1 MDMRDEFFEYLSG
14 HMQNDKNIIILSNDY
29 GSPKLDIIKNKFPDR
44 FINCGITEQNIIS
57 VSAGLASR
65 GMKPI
70 IYSISTFIT
79 LRSFEQLKLDISV
92 MELPILILSVG
103 AGYAYSMD
111 GPTHHAI
118 DDISI
123 LNTLNNC
130 EIYSPSESLL
140 FLKKKTLNFK
150 FKGLRYLRL
159 DRGKFFYMNDF
170 YKIKNQNFRINT
182 SNYKCVIISTGYM
195 SQKIALE
202 INSGKIKG
210 ASHLDLYRIKPID
223 NAILPYLRKFKKI
236 VVVEEHIK
244 PGGLFSILNDLMNS
258 HDIKIKI
265 ISLSLKEESS
275 YNYGDREYLHK
286 LNNIDI
292 DTVNSHI

>member
-1 MDMRDEFFEYLSG
+1 MRDDFFEYLSG

-29 GSPKLDIIKNKFPDR
+29 GSPKLDMIKNKFPDR

-79 LRSFEQLKLDISV
+79 LRCFEQLKLDISV
-92 MELPILILSVG
+92 MELPVLILSVG

-150 FKGLRYLRL
+150 FKGLRYYRL

-170 YKIKNQNFRINT
+170 YKIKNENFRVNIAGYN
-182 SNYKCVIISTGYM
+182 CVIISTGYM
-195 SQKIALE
+195 SQKISFE
-202 INSGKIKG
+202 IYSGNING
-210 ASHLDLYRIKPID
+210 TSHIDLYRIKPID
-223 NAILPYLRKFKKI
+223 ISILTYLRKFKKVI
-236 VVVEEHIK
+236 VIEEHIK
-244 PGGLFSILNDLMNS
+244 PGGLFSILNDIISSNN
-258 HDIKIKI
+258 IKIKI

-275 YNYGDREYLHK
+275 YNYGEREYLHK

-292 DTVNSHI
+292 CNVKKFI

>member
-1 MDMRDEFFEYLSG
+1 MRDDFFEYLSG

-29 GSPKLDIIKNKFPDR
+29 GSPKLDMIKNKFPDR

-79 LRSFEQLKLDISV
+79 LRCFEQLKLDISV
-92 MELPILILSVG
+92 MELPVLILSVG

-150 FKGLRYLRL
+150 FKGLRYYRL

-170 YKIKNQNFRINT
+170 YKIKNENFRVNIAGYN
-182 SNYKCVIISTGYM
+182 CVIISTGYM
-195 SQKIALE
+195 SQKISFE
-202 INSGKIKG
+202 IYSGNING
-210 ASHLDLYRIKPID
+210 TSHIDLYRIKPID
-223 NAILPYLRKFKKI
+223 ITILTYLRKFKKVI
-236 VVVEEHIK
+236 IIEEHIK
-244 PGGLFSILNDLMNS
+244 PGGLFSILNDLITSNN
-258 HDIKIKI
+258 IKIKI

-275 YNYGDREYLHK
+275 YNYGEREYLHK

-292 DTVNSHI
+292 CTVKKFI

>member
-130 EIYSPSESLL
+130 EIYSP
-140 FLKKKTLNFK
+140 
-150 FKGLRYLRL
+150 
-159 DRGKFFYMNDF
+159 
-170 YKIKNQNFRINT
+170 
-182 SNYKCVIISTGYM
+182 
-195 SQKIALE
+195 
-202 INSGKIKG
+202 
-210 ASHLDLYRIKPID
+210 
-223 NAILPYLRKFKKI
+223 
-236 VVVEEHIK
+236 
-244 PGGLFSILNDLMNS
+244 
-258 HDIKIKI
+258 
-265 ISLSLKEESS
+265 
-275 YNYGDREYLHK
+275 
-286 LNNIDI
+286 
-292 DTVNSHI
+292 